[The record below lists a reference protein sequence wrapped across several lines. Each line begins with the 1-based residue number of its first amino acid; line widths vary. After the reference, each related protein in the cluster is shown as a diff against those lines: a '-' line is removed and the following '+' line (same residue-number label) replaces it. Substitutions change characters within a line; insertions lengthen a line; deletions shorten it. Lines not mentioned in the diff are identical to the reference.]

1 MSMAD
6 TETAHSTHTNA
17 VATPSCFKK
26 RFCRLPIALFIS
38 KSLLSLHITVFNRTS
53 FYVLPVNW
61 FDSYFMTTS
70 LPICVPRSDSTVYK
84 YIPDTIAWVFL
95 DIKSHQATELV
106 SEKMPLAECSIT
118 RTMSPS
124 RV

>member
-17 VATPSCFKK
+17 VATPSCFK
-26 RFCRLPIALFIS
+26 
-38 KSLLSLHITVFNRTS
+38 T